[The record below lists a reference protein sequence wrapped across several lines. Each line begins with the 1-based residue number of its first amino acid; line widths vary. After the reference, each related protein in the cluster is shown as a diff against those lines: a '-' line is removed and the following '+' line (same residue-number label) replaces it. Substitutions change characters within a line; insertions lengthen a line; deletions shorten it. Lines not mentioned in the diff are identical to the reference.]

1 MHQKSISWSTRFLS
15 TAGKATMLQSVLSP
29 IPNFAMTCFLL
40 PKSLCKR
47 IQTVL
52 TRFWWDP
59 KAGENKICW
68 VSWDTL
74 TKPKSMGG
82 LGFRDIEVFNQALLA
97 KIAWRILTV
106 PDCLFSRIILGKY
119 CHKTSFLKVQASSCI
134 SHGWRG
140 ILKGR
145 DLLLQHL
152 GKVIGNGES
161 TNL

>member
-1 MHQKSISWSTRFLS
+1 
-15 TAGKATMLQSVLSP
+15 
-29 IPNFAMTCFLL
+29 
-40 PKSLCKR
+40 
-47 IQTVL
+47 
-52 TRFWWDP
+52 
-59 KAGENKICW
+59 
-68 VSWDTL
+68 
-74 TKPKSMGG
+74 MGG
-82 LGFRDIEVFNQALLA
+82 LGFRDIEAFNQSLLA

-106 PDCLFSRIILGKY
+106 PDCLFSRIIY